1 MPFSVDITEENFS
14 TEVIEASHNTPVLVD
29 FWATWCT
36 PCKTLMPLLTKL
48 AEEYSG
54 QFRLAKVEIDQQQ
67 NLASQFAIRSVP
79 TVKMVVNGEI
89 VDEFMGALPEA
100 QIREFIEK
108 HTGQTKDSPLQQA
121 IELYLQG
128 ESEQALNQ
136 MQNILLAEPDNPNVR
151 IEFANMLMREKR
163 FDDARNLLNSLSP
176 EDKKL
181 PHALKLFLQLESI
194 NVVLDSPDIEVLIA
208 NIDKNPADYLARE
221 QLCAHYKLRG
231 NYAAAMDQLLEI
243 VHRDRNYK
251 DDAGRKELL
260 KTFESLGN
268 NHELVGQYRRK
279 LAQMLN

>member
-1 MPFSVDITEENFS
+1 MSFIVDITEENFS

-29 FWATWCT
+29 FWATWCA

-48 AEEYSG
+48 AEEYAG
-54 QFRLAKVEIDQQQ
+54 QFRLAKIEIDQQQ
-67 NLASQFAIRSVP
+67 NLASQFSIRSVP
-79 TVKMVVNGEI
+79 TVKIVVKGEV
-89 VDEFMGALPEA
+89 VDEFMGALPEV

-108 HTGQTKDSPLQQA
+108 HTGQTKGSPLQSA

-128 ESEQALNQ
+128 DSAQALEQ
-136 MQNILLAEPDNPNVR
+136 MQQILLAEPDNPNVR

-163 FDDARNLLNSLSP
+163 FDDARDLLNSLSS
-176 EDKKL
+176 EDKNL
-181 PHALKLFLQLESI
+181 PYALKLFLQLESI
-194 NVVLDSPDIEVLIA
+194 DVVLGSPDIQTLLTKIA
-208 NIDKNPADYLARE
+208 EDPVDCLARE

-231 NYAAAMDQLLEI
+231 DYAAAMDQLLEI
-243 VHRDRNYK
+243 VRRDRKYK

-279 LAQMLN
+279 LAQLLN